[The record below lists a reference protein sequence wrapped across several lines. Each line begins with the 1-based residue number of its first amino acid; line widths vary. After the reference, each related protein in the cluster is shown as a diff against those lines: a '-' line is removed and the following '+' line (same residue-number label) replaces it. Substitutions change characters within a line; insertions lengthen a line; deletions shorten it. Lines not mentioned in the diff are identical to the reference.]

1 MVKTFQETTGDTDQ
15 VNTRNNGVPNFG
27 GVARSA
33 DVACA
38 DVACADYAISPG
50 GVNMGQCG
58 WEEMQ

>member
-1 MVKTFQETTGDTDQ
+1 M
-15 VNTRNNGVPNFG
+15 PNFG

-33 DVACA
+33 DVACV
-38 DVACADYAISPG
+38 DVACVDVACTDYAISLG